1 MQKKLFVVLDS
12 KIGALINENI
22 RTTACTYTYADDAFK
37 IGYKIGGDNFNL
49 TLQFKL
55 RLQNQLHINQYTLCW
70 DLSSGGLILIVCNE
84 FLIKIYLVHSSTAKF
99 TKR

>member
-22 RTTACTYTYADDAFK
+22 RTTACTYTYAGDAFK
-37 IGYKIGGDNFNL
+37 IGYKIGGDSFNL

-55 RLQNQLHINQYTLCW
+55 RFQISY
-70 DLSSGGLILIVCNE
+70 
-84 FLIKIYLVHSSTAKF
+84 
-99 TKR
+99 